1 MTTQKMI
8 VKMPCTVKHPFV
20 AQVTKL
26 DAKSLYFIT
35 RIMPELSKLISL
47 HSEILKTQKVIQVS
61 KKLEI
66 NGFTVEIHE
75 ALESYL
81 NTLFYEY
88 HTLVPEFCE
97 KYPSNDTDKLYYTER
112 EYIRYIVSL

>member
-8 VKMPCTVKHPFV
+8 VKMPCTVKPPV
-20 AQVTKL
+20 TQVTKL

-47 HSEILKTQKVIQVS
+47 HSEILKTKKVLLVS
-61 KKLEI
+61 NKLDNEL
-66 NGFTVEIHE
+66 TVEIQDVVQP
-75 ALESYL
+75 YL

-88 HTLVPEFCE
+88 RKLVHNFCE
-97 KYPSNDTDKLYYTER
+97 KYPSNDTDKLYHTER